1 MIALY
6 DSTEGISAMADQ
18 IHKAPIWHQMHYDP
32 TVEGVWSGFGSD
44 LNPLCGQS
52 EQIVVT
58 SVTEAVDCQ
67 KCVHGVEQL
76 SN

>member
-1 MIALY
+1 
-6 DSTEGISAMADQ
+6 MADQ
-18 IHKAPIWHQMHYDP
+18 IRKSPSWHQVHYDP
-32 TVEGVWSGFGSD
+32 IVKGVWSGFGGD

-67 KCVHGVEQL
+67 KCARIMERL
-76 SN
+76 ST